1 MSAISVSGMGRRVG
15 RTESSDFVTWSDPV
29 LMSQTTDGQPA
40 PDEDLYTNQTDP
52 YFRASHLYIA

>member
-1 MSAISVSGMGRRVG
+1 MGRRVG